1 MPVSWT
7 SRKVAPVPDRELS
20 RRTYA
25 PLPRELLRSVGRRH
39 AARRPGRLR
48 VIEQENSHRSGVLLL
63 GEPMAKRV
71 SRVTLSPF
79 QSLHSSI
86 QLSYSTLSIW
96 PCAWNPPNGSWG
108 MVKVQPTGAALT
120 SRIPPT
126 AVGGWLRSGL
136 PNPVSRPLRQ
146 PGSLDFNHP
155 PTAVGGI

>member
-1 MPVSWT
+1 MFAPSASPEQNSAQGH
-7 SRKVAPVPDRELS
+7 SRIWPRRE
-20 RRTYA
+20 TKI
-25 PLPRELLRSVGRRH
+25 
-39 AARRPGRLR
+39 AATGL
-48 VIEQENSHRSGVLLL
+48 
-63 GEPMAKRV
+63 KRKA
-71 SRVTLSPF
+71 RIDLD
-79 QSLHSSI
+79 
-86 QLSYSTLSIW
+86 STLSIW

-120 SRIPPT
+120 ARIPPT